1 MITRDNFIKYFGSL
15 IEDMFSEGVAEYFGF
30 SEDKTERYWYGNL
43 NQNPRD
49 AVQTMIY
56 YTVRNGVW
64 KSERA
69 VVTKY
74 LSDGSQYSDE
84 MRQVILSID
93 VVSKV
98 NPIGTAQDVIHYIT
112 SKLQGDY
119 LEQWQT
125 AYPEKIFALEGFKT
139 YDLTA
144 LLQTETWCE
153 RQRIDI
159 RFNFRD
165 NIVLDKTD
173 MTRIPTSIDDLHESV
188 DFSINTKE

>member
-1 MITRDNFIKYFGSL
+1 MITRDDLIKYFGSL
-15 IEDMFSEGVAEYFGF
+15 IEDIFSEGVAEYFEF
-30 SEDKTERYWYGNL
+30 SDDKKERYWYGNL

-49 AVQTMIY
+49 AVKTMIY
-56 YTVRNGVW
+56 YSVRNNAW

-69 VVTKY
+69 VITGY
-74 LSDGSQYSDE
+74 LQDNRQYTDE

-98 NPIGTAQDVIHYIT
+98 NPIGTAQDVVHYIV
-112 SKLQGDY
+112 SKLQSDY
-119 LEQWQT
+119 LEEWQRKN
-125 AYPEKIFALEGFKT
+125 PDKIFALEGFNT

-165 NIVLDKTD
+165 NIVFDEVS
-173 MTRIPTSIDDLHESV
+173 MTRIPESMDTLHDSV
-188 DFSINTKE
+188 DFKIEMKE